1 MKIYILI
8 IVLFINFS
16 FIFAQNKSI
25 PGYRN
30 QRNTISLGIRPYIT
44 LNDNGI
50 INNLLMPSFELTY
63 DRVLSRRS
71 TISVTYGIQNY
82 TIDGNSSSLSYFR
95 STLKNKLKVI
105 YNNNLEEADRLRSQK
120 GYIRFSNTNF
130 NISKTFFITS
140 RGAIAPYGQ
149 YVKLGLSS
157 FFYKIKEDKLEY
169 EIYQRN
175 VKFSNDETQ
184 FNTQQLYAMNFEL
197 GSKTFFGK
205 HFFINRSA
213 SFSLPL
219 NFWATDSDKE
229 FDNISNYN
237 ESFLKNYMSYMQMLN
252 LKLAVGMA
260 F

>member
-1 MKIYILI
+1 MKIYISI
-8 IVLFINFS
+8 FFLFINFS
-16 FIFAQNKSI
+16 FVFAQNKSI

-44 LNDNGI
+44 LNDNRVA
-50 INNLLMPSFELTY
+50 NNLLMPSFELTY

-71 TISVTYGIQNY
+71 TISLTYGIQNY
-82 TIDGNSSSLSYFR
+82 TIGGNSSSLYNFYSNGN
-95 STLKNKLKVI
+95 TLKVQ
-105 YNNNLEEADRLRSQK
+105 YNNTTERAEKVKSQK
-120 GYIRFSNTNF
+120 GYIRFSNTNY
-130 NISKTFFITS
+130 NISKTFFLTS

-157 FFYKIKEDKLEY
+157 FFYKIKEDKVEY
-169 EIYQRN
+169 EIYQKN
-175 VKFSNDETQ
+175 VTFANNETQ
-184 FNTQQLYAMNFEL
+184 FNTQQLYAMNFEY

-219 NFWATDSDKE
+219 NFWSTNSYKD
-229 FDNISNYN
+229 FDNISNYH
-237 ESFLKNYMSYMQMLN
+237 ESFLNTYMSYMQMLN
-252 LKLAVGMA
+252 VKLAVGMA

>member
-44 LNDNGI
+44 LNDNRI
-50 INNLLMPSFELTY
+50 MNNLLMPSFELTY

-82 TIDGNSSSLSYFR
+82 TIDGNSSSLSNFYSNGNR
-95 STLKNKLKVI
+95 LKVI
-105 YNNNLEEADRLRSQK
+105 YNNNPEPAEKLKSQK

-157 FFYKIKEDKLEY
+157 FFYKIKEDKVEY
-169 EIYQRN
+169 EVYQRN
-175 VKFSNDETQ
+175 VKFSNNETQ

-219 NFWATDSDKE
+219 NFWAKDSYKE
-229 FDNISNYN
+229 FDNISNYH
-237 ESFLKNYMSYMQMLN
+237 ESFLNNYMSYMQMLN
-252 LKLAVGMA
+252 VKLAVGMA